1 MDQRIA
7 LVFYLSGKSFNMSEP
22 TRGEFSSSFGFVMAA
37 AGSAIGLGNVWGF
50 PTQTAQNGGA
60 AFVILYVAIAF
71 LVGYPILLAEFTIG
85 RHAESNPV
93 GTYQRIPGGR
103 RFVPMGFVGLV
114 TVGLILSFYSII
126 AGAMV
131 AYFIAPFLKV
141 MGADEAAEWVTSQG
155 VWSNM
160 LFSTVFFL
168 LTILIVAA
176 GIKNGIEKWASRLM
190 PTLLVIL
197 VMLVVYVMTL
207 EGAMEGLKVYL
218 LPDFKKVMNARLFT
232 SALGQ
237 AFFSL
242 SLGVG
247 SMLVLASYTSKKE
260 NLVRLGR
267 LVTLSDVGIAF
278 LAGLLIL
285 PAMYAAAASG
295 TKIFDDAG
303 NLISGPNLIFQVLPA
318 LFESMGTAG
327 IIVSIIFFFLMI
339 IAALTSTISMLEVP
353 VAYAVDN
360 RKVRRAT
367 ASIFIG
373 IAFWAV
379 SMVIALNFDALFGL
393 VVTVTTE
400 YIQPLLGL
408 FICIF
413 VGWVMSR
420 DALIREIRQGNPEIE
435 NTMFMRIWP
444 FFVRYV
450 APILILIILSQ
461 AI

>member
-1 MDQRIA
+1 
-7 LVFYLSGKSFNMSEP
+7 MSN
-22 TRGEFSSSFGFVMAA
+22 TSRGEFSSSFGFVMAA

-50 PTQTAQNGGA
+50 PTQTAENGGA
-60 AFVILYVAIAF
+60 AFVLLYVIIAF

-85 RHAESNPV
+85 RHAHSNPV
-93 GTYQRIPGGR
+93 GAYQKIPGGKK
-103 RFVPMGFVGLV
+103 FVPLGFVGLI

-126 AGAMV
+126 AGTTL
-131 AYFIAPFLKV
+131 AYFISPILDFL
-141 MGADEAAEWVTSQG
+141 GAVSTAEWVISQG
-155 VWSNM
+155 IVSNM
-160 LFSTVFFL
+160 LFATLFFFL
-168 LTILIVAA
+168 TIIIVAA
-176 GIKNGIEKWASRLM
+176 GIKNGIEKWSSRLM
-190 PTLLVIL
+190 PTLLFILIVLVI
-197 VMLVVYVMTL
+197 YVLTL

-218 LPDFKKVMNARLFT
+218 LPDFTKILNPDLFT

-247 SMLVLASYTSKKE
+247 SMLVLASYTSDKE

-278 LAGLLIL
+278 LAGLLVI

-295 TKIFDDAG
+295 TEIFDQAG

-318 LFESMGTAG
+318 LFKSMGPIG
-327 IIVSIIFFFLMI
+327 IGVSLIFFFLLI

-360 RKVRRAT
+360 KNVSRKT

-373 IAFWAV
+373 ISFWAV
-379 SMVIALNFDALFGL
+379 SMIIALNFELLFGL
-393 VVTVTTE
+393 VVTLTTE
-400 YIQPLLGL
+400 YIQPLLGF

-413 VGWVMSR
+413 VGWVMNR
-420 DALIREIRQGNPEIE
+420 NALIQEIKQGNPGIE
-435 NTMFMRIWP
+435 KTLFMKVWP

-450 APILILIILSQ
+450 APLLILIILLR
-461 AI
+461 AF

>member
-1 MDQRIA
+1 
-7 LVFYLSGKSFNMSEP
+7 
-22 TRGEFSSSFGFVMAA
+22 MAA
-37 AGSAIGLGNVWGF
+37 AGSAIGLGNIWGF

-60 AFVILYVAIAF
+60 AFVVFYLMAAF

-85 RHAESNPV
+85 RHSQSNPV
-93 GTYQRIPGGR
+93 GAYKKIEGGK
-103 RFVPMGFVGLV
+103 RFVPVGFLGLF

-126 AGAMV
+126 AGTMV
-131 AYFIAPFLKV
+131 AYFVSPFLKLI
-141 MGADEAAEWVTSQG
+141 GADTAALWVTSQG
-155 VWSNM
+155 VGSNM
-160 LFSTVFFL
+160 LFASVFFF
-168 LTILIVAA
+168 LTIIIVAA
-176 GIKNGIEKWASRLM
+176 GVKNGIEKWSSRLM

-197 VMLVVYVMTL
+197 ILLVVYVLTL
-207 EGAMEGLKVYL
+207 DGAMEGLKVYL
-218 LPDFKKVMNARLFT
+218 LPDFSKVLNPGILT

-278 LAGLLIL
+278 LAGLLII
-285 PAMYAAAASG
+285 PAMYAASASG
-295 TKIFDDAG
+295 TEIFDDAG

-318 LFESMGTAG
+318 LFNTMGPIG
-327 IIVSIIFFFLMI
+327 VFLSIIFFFLMI

-360 RKVRRAT
+360 KGIPRTRA
-367 ASIFIG
+367 SLFLG
-373 IAFWAV
+373 ILFWAI
-379 SMVIALNFDALFGL
+379 SMTIALNFDILFNL

-413 VGWVMSR
+413 VGWVMNR
-420 DALIREIRQGNPEIE
+420 DALLQEIKQGNPEVE
-435 NTMFMRIWP
+435 KSLFFKIWP
-444 FFVRYV
+444 FFVRFV
-450 APILILIILSQ
+450 SPIVILIILIQ
-461 AI
+461 AF

>member
-1 MDQRIA
+1 
-7 LVFYLSGKSFNMSEP
+7 MSD
-22 TRGEFSSSFGFVMAA
+22 TSRGEFSSSFGFIMAA
-37 AGSAIGLGNVWGF
+37 AGSAIGLGNIWGF

-60 AFVILYVAIAF
+60 AFVILYVIIAF

-85 RHAESNPV
+85 RHAQSNPV
-93 GTYQRIPGGR
+93 GAYQKIPGGKK
-103 RFVPMGFVGLV
+103 FVPLGFLGLF

-126 AGAMV
+126 AGAMA
-131 AYFIAPFLKV
+131 AYFLSPILV
-141 MGADEAAEWVTSQG
+141 LSGATDAAQWITSQSIG
-155 VWSNM
+155 SKM
-160 LFSTVFFL
+160 LFSSVFFL

-176 GIKNGIEKWASRLM
+176 GVKNGIEKWSSRLM
-190 PTLLVIL
+190 PTLLFILIIL
-197 VMLVVYVMTL
+197 VIYVLTL

-218 LPDFKKVMNARLFT
+218 LPDFSKVLNASLFT

-267 LVTLSDVGIAF
+267 LVTLSDIGIAF
-278 LAGLLIL
+278 LAGLLII
-285 PAMYAAAASG
+285 PAMYAASASG
-295 TKIFDDAG
+295 TEIFDPEG
-303 NLISGPNLIFQVLPA
+303 RLISGPNLIFQVLPA
-318 LFESMGTAG
+318 LFKSMGPVG
-327 IIVSIIFFFLMI
+327 IGLSIIFFFLMV

-360 RKVRRAT
+360 RKIPRQT

-373 IAFWAV
+373 LCFWVV
-379 SMVIALNFDALFGL
+379 SMIIALNFELLFTL
-393 VVTVTTE
+393 VVSLTTE

-413 VGWVMSR
+413 VGWVMNR
-420 DALIREIRQGNPEIE
+420 DALIQEIKEGNPGVEH
-435 NTMFMRIWP
+435 THFMKLWP
-444 FFVRYV
+444 FFVRYI
-450 APILILIILSQ
+450 APILILIILMQ
-461 AI
+461 AL

>member
-1 MDQRIA
+1 
-7 LVFYLSGKSFNMSEP
+7 MSNSS
-22 TRGEFSSSFGFVMAA
+22 RGEFSSSFGFVMAA

-60 AFVILYVAIAF
+60 AFVLLYLIIAF
-71 LVGYPILLAEFTIG
+71 TVGYPILLAEFTIG
-85 RHAESNPV
+85 RHAQSNPV
-93 GTYQRIPGGR
+93 GTYQKIEGGK
-103 RFVPMGFVGLV
+103 RFVPLGFLGLV
-114 TVGLILSFYSII
+114 TVGLILSFYAII

-131 AYFIAPFLKV
+131 AFFLAPILV
-141 MGADEAAEWVTSQG
+141 VAGAGDAALWVTSQG
-155 VWSNM
+155 VASNM
-160 LFSTVFFL
+160 LFASLFFFL
-168 LTILIVAA
+168 TIIIVAA
-176 GIKNGIEKWASRLM
+176 GIKNGIEKWSSRLM
-190 PTLLVIL
+190 PTLLFILVIL
-197 VMLVVYVMTL
+197 VIYVLTL
-207 EGAMEGLKVYL
+207 DGAVEGLKVYL
-218 LPDFKKVMNARLFT
+218 LPDFSKLFDAGLFT

-278 LAGLLIL
+278 LAGLLII

-295 TKIFDDAG
+295 TQIFDESG
-303 NLISGPNLIFQVLPA
+303 SLISGPNLIFQVLPA
-318 LFESMGTAG
+318 LFKSMGPVG
-327 IIVSIIFFFLMI
+327 IIVSIVFFFLMT

-360 RKVRRAT
+360 RHVKRT
-367 ASIFIG
+367 KASIFIG
-373 IAFWAV
+373 VFFWAI
-379 SMVIALNFDALFGL
+379 SMIIAMNFDLLFGL
-393 VVTVTTE
+393 VVTTTTE
-400 YIQPLLGL
+400 FIQPLLGL

-420 DALIREIRQGNPEIE
+420 DALIRELKQGNTGIE
-435 NTMFMRIWP
+435 DSLFLKIWP
-444 FFVRYV
+444 FFVRFV

-461 AI
+461 AF

>member
-1 MDQRIA
+1 
-7 LVFYLSGKSFNMSEP
+7 MSN
-22 TRGEFSSSFGFVMAA
+22 TSRGEFSSSFGFVMAA

-60 AFVILYVAIAF
+60 AFVLLYVIIAF

-85 RHAESNPV
+85 RHAHSNPV
-93 GTYQRIPGGR
+93 GTYQKIRGGKKFIPLGYL
-103 RFVPMGFVGLV
+103 GLV

-126 AGAMV
+126 AGTTV
-131 AYFIAPFLKV
+131 AYFMSPVLQLI
-141 MGADEAAEWVTSQG
+141 GADGAAAWIISQG
-155 VWSNM
+155 IVSNM
-160 LFSTVFFL
+160 LFSTVFFI
-168 LTILIVAA
+168 LTIVIVAA
-176 GIKNGIEKWASRLM
+176 GIKNGIEKWSSRLM

-197 VMLVVYVMTL
+197 VFLVIYVLTL
-207 EGAMEGLKVYL
+207 DGAMEGLKVYL
-218 LPDFKKVMNARLFT
+218 LPDFSKVLNADLLT

-247 SMLVLASYTSKKE
+247 SMLVLASYTSDKE

-278 LAGLLIL
+278 LAGLLVI

-295 TKIFDDAG
+295 TEIFDQAG

-318 LFESMGTAG
+318 LFESMGPVG
-327 IIVSIIFFFLMI
+327 IGVSVVFFFLLI

-360 RKVRRAT
+360 RNVSRKT
-367 ASIFIG
+367 ASVFIG
-373 IAFWAV
+373 VSFWAV
-379 SMVIALNFDALFGL
+379 SMIIALNFELLFGL
-393 VVTVTTE
+393 IVTVTTE
-400 YIQPLLGL
+400 YIQPLLGF
-408 FICIF
+408 FICVF
-413 VGWVMSR
+413 VGWVMDR
-420 DALIREIRQGNPEIE
+420 NALVKEIRQGNPGIE
-435 NTMFMRIWP
+435 KTLFFKVWP

-450 APILILIILSQ
+450 APILILIILLR
-461 AI
+461 AF

>member
-1 MDQRIA
+1 
-7 LVFYLSGKSFNMSEP
+7 
-22 TRGEFSSSFGFVMAA
+22 MAA
-37 AGSAIGLGNVWGF
+37 AGSAIGLGNIWGF

-60 AFVILYVAIAF
+60 AFVIFYLIMAF

-85 RHAESNPV
+85 RHGQSNPV
-93 GTYQRIPGGR
+93 GTYMKIKGGH
-103 RFVPMGFVGLV
+103 RFVPVGFLGLF

-126 AGAMV
+126 AGTMV
-131 AYFIAPFLKV
+131 AYFISPFLLLA
-141 MGADEAAEWVTSQG
+141 GANSAANWVISQG
-155 VWSNM
+155 VGANM
-160 LFSTVFFL
+160 LFASVFFF
-168 LTILIVAA
+168 LTIMIVAA
-176 GIKNGIEKWASRLM
+176 GVKNGIEKWSTRLM
-190 PTLLVIL
+190 PTLLFLLILLVI
-197 VMLVVYVMTL
+197 YVLTL
-207 EGAMEGLKVYL
+207 DGAMEGLKVYL
-218 LPDFKKVMNARLFT
+218 LPDFSKVLSPGLFI

-247 SMLVLASYTSKKE
+247 SMLVLASYTNKKE

-278 LAGLLIL
+278 LAGLLII
-285 PAMYAAAASG
+285 PAMYAASASG
-295 TKIFDDAG
+295 TQIFDDAG

-318 LFESMGTAG
+318 LFNSMGTIG
-327 IIVSIIFFFLMI
+327 IALSVVFFFLMV

-360 RKVRRAT
+360 KNIDRSK

-373 IAFWAV
+373 LFFWVV
-379 SMVIALNFDALFGL
+379 SMIIALNFDLLFNF
-393 VVTVTTE
+393 VVTLTTQ

-420 DALIREIRQGNPEIE
+420 DALIQEIKQGNPDVE
-435 NTMFMRIWP
+435 NTFFMKVWP

-450 APILILIILSQ
+450 SPILILIILIQ
-461 AI
+461 AFQ